1 MNKQIKKK
9 PIQIHIYPSLLRID
23 QSIDRFIDPI
33 DSLFESIKKV
43 SEFFIF
49 AESSSRSSSSKS
61 EKPKSFKKCWIPL
74 KNNNNGKNEKR
85 ISTSR
90 QNTSREKKNLQHNL
104 TGNGF
109 FFFIFWSRFQNVSFL
124 FSWVI
129 LQCTAIVH
137 SFECFAS
144 NQKKNHSNQER

>member
-1 MNKQIKKK
+1 MLSNFHFCLNFLKKNFYFWIKKSFSNEQTNKKK

-109 FFFIFWSRFQNVSFL
+109 FSSFSDL
-124 FSWVI
+124 DFKMFLSYF
-129 LQCTAIVH
+129 H
-137 SFECFAS
+137 E
-144 NQKKNHSNQER
+144 